1 MPSSLTTGI
10 AFVVAAR
17 SIESSSASASHVR
30 VSGVSTSCG
39 LVEPV
44 GELGRAR
51 NGERDLEI
59 GRIVAVLARHERVL
73 ARSRGREV
81 VHRLLA
87 AHHPALRRDAAR
99 LEAAALEDSLV
110 RALVRLEADVEAGL
124 VAVEGVRVLHHEL
137 ADAEQAASGTRLV
150 AVLRLEVVPGLRQLP
165 VALELHRVE
174 GERLLV
180 REREHVARGRCGPG
194 A

>member
-1 MPSSLTTGI
+1 MYGCPASRPLSERR
-10 AFVVAAR
+10 AAP
-17 SIESSSASASHVR
+17 
-30 VSGVSTSCG
+30 GT
-39 LVEPV
+39 
-44 GELGRAR
+44 RAR
-51 NGERDLEI
+51 AERPRDLEI
-59 GRIVAVLARHERVL
+59 GRIVTVLARHERVL
-73 ARSRGREV
+73 AGSRGREV
-81 VHRLLA
+81 VERLLA
-87 AHHPALRRDAAR
+87 THHPALRRDATR
-99 LEAAALEDSLV
+99 LETAALEDPLV

-124 VAVEGVRVLHHEL
+124 VPVEGVRVLHHEL

-180 REREHVARGRCGPG
+180 RERKDVVTTVAVLR